1 MIEKPKRK
9 RKNSDLT
16 SEDKQIIKGGL
27 AGIAVLVSMILL
39 GIQLRQSAPELA
51 PFLDFLASAMLS
63 GFLIGM
69 SLPIAVLLFSLI
81 RGD

>member
-27 AGIAVLVSMILL
+27 AGIAVLV
-39 GIQLRQSAPELA
+39 A
-51 PFLDFLASAMLS
+51 
-63 GFLIGM
+63 
-69 SLPIAVLLFSLI
+69 
-81 RGD
+81 